1 MTRST
6 LIVLLGLAALIGC
19 GEFEP
24 AAPGTQ
30 APDPFRTGLESYIV
44 TLAPGGR
51 PVDVARGHGLEPD
64 HIYEY
69 ALNGFSARIPRQ
81 AIEGLLRTPDVQT
94 IEADGMVTGEG
105 YIQDNA
111 TWGLDRIDQRAY
123 PLDNAYRYTHTGQGV
138 TAYIIDTGIRFD
150 HNDFEGRAV
159 RGFDAI
165 GDGQDGDDCRGHG
178 THVAG
183 IVGGKEWG
191 VAKKVK
197 LVSVRVLNCNGVGS
211 VSGVV
216 AGIDWVAGNNKGP
229 AVANLSLGMATTSQT
244 MNTATRNMV
253 AAGVQA
259 AIAAGNSDADACTF
273 SPAST
278 REAVTVG
285 NAGTG
290 VSDVRQPASN
300 WGDCVDLFAPGAAIR
315 SASHL
320 DNTSSVLRGGTSMA
334 APHAAGVMALWLE
347 EDPTL
352 TPSQLQE
359 MIVSH
364 ATQDVV
370 TDAKSENAHMLFSL
384 RDGATPPPPPSA
396 APPTASFAADCEE
409 TDCSFIDQSSPD
421 GSIVKW
427 AWDFGD
433 GSTSSERNPSRRY
446 EKAGAYTVVQT
457 VTDEAG
463 LTDTAAR
470 TILVTEPE
478 TDGIQ
483 LSATGTQ
490 AKGVRRVTLSW
501 SGAASTTVDV
511 FRNGSVATMPNTGSY
526 VDEFKG
532 GGGSFTYSIC
542 DAGTIRCSPEVTVKF

>member
-1 MTRST
+1 
-6 LIVLLGLAALIGC
+6 
-19 GEFEP
+19 
-24 AAPGTQ
+24 
-30 APDPFRTGLESYIV
+30 
-44 TLAPGGR
+44 
-51 PVDVARGHGLEPD
+51 
-64 HIYEY
+64 
-69 ALNGFSARIPRQ
+69 
-81 AIEGLLRTPDVQT
+81 VQT